1 MKKSNIAYEEIVS
14 YDVIEENY
22 KNICSKTKHKEKI
35 LKFDLFHS
43 TNINKIYNELKDRKY
58 EHSNFNIFLIKEPK
72 YRIVMSEVVKDK
84 IVNHLVSN
92 VFLKPILFPKLIEE
106 NVATREGKGTAAAI
120 ELCKK
125 YYLRM
130 RNKYG
135 EFYILKFDITK
146 YFYNIDHDILKKMLQ
161 EVYTDREVLNILYKI
176 IDSTDEPYINEKIQ
190 KCIQNQL
197 EKIIKLNERDRVAQ
211 QKELLKIPTY
221 KKGKGLGIGSLTSQ
235 VFAVYYLNGLD
246 HYIKENL
253 GIKEYIRYMDDGII
267 FSDSKERLKEIKI
280 LLQQK
285 LAELK
290 LTLNEKTAIYSSKGG
305 MDFVGYRFIIKNGRL
320 LIRLKNATKYRMK
333 KKFNILEKYNP
344 QKYEHVKASYN
355 GLMQYCSTKSLYRRL
370 FKSVEKEDKKE
381 YDN

>member
-125 YYLRM
+125 YY
-130 RNKYG
+130 
-135 EFYILKFDITK
+135 
-146 YFYNIDHDILKKMLQ
+146 
-161 EVYTDREVLNILYKI
+161 
-176 IDSTDEPYINEKIQ
+176 
-190 KCIQNQL
+190 
-197 EKIIKLNERDRVAQ
+197 
-211 QKELLKIPTY
+211 
-221 KKGKGLGIGSLTSQ
+221 
-235 VFAVYYLNGLD
+235 
-246 HYIKENL
+246 
-253 GIKEYIRYMDDGII
+253 
-267 FSDSKERLKEIKI
+267 
-280 LLQQK
+280 
-285 LAELK
+285 
-290 LTLNEKTAIYSSKGG
+290 
-305 MDFVGYRFIIKNGRL
+305 
-320 LIRLKNATKYRMK
+320 
-333 KKFNILEKYNP
+333 
-344 QKYEHVKASYN
+344 
-355 GLMQYCSTKSLYRRL
+355 
-370 FKSVEKEDKKE
+370 
-381 YDN
+381 